1 MYGHQMFDEV
11 EENKYALGIDT
22 GCVYGNKL
30 SAAIFTDT
38 QNKEFSIIQTSS
50 LTDY

>member
-1 MYGHQMFDEV
+1 MGFYPLVFNKSQ
-11 EENKYALGIDT
+11 NKYALGIDT